1 MGSAFRAV
9 VIGVG
14 HLGQHH
20 ARILSALDNVDLI
33 GVVDVIRGELNV
45 FLRNMERMLSRISVR
60 CLTVWMG
67 S

>member
-1 MGSAFRAV
+1 MESAFRAV

-33 GVVDVIRGELNV
+33 GVVDVDQG
-45 FLRNMERMLSRISVR
+45 LSLIHI
-60 CLTVWMG
+60 
-67 S
+67 